1 MKRKNLLLQ
10 YSNYKEFFR
19 KAIFDIAH
27 NEIYKFWI
35 AETKETVLKNL
46 KHYEENKIY
55 TSNIVDPFF
64 SSLATVCKATIITY
78 YITDD
83 TVQNHLFTPLKNES
97 TVVIEVCFV
106 NGHYDLVIQK
116 EVNFAIKTEDSSPMT
131 FRKPTADISNVKIE
145 DIDIFHEG
153 LNKAPLPPEC
163 ICISSESS
171 QEDAVSA
178 DEDM

>member
-35 AETKETVLKNL
+35 TETKETVFKNL

-55 TSNIVDPFF
+55 ASNIVDPFF

-78 YITDD
+78 YIT
-83 TVQNHLFTPLKNES
+83 VQNNILTSSKNES

-131 FRKPTADISNVKIE
+131 FRKPTADISHVKIE

-171 QEDAVSA
+171 QEDTVSA